1 MEAAAQIPAGRT
13 TRGGGVH
20 VEIIQGT
27 IETQQ
32 VDALVSPMI
41 GYDPQTTGIGNTLHQ
56 RVGPQLTAAFK
67 AAAGSEVMLGV
78 PVLVENLPG
87 LPSHAVFFLSL
98 CPWNGDPDG
107 APVEV
112 LKMGIDSILTSCDSR
127 GFGSVVFP
135 PIGAGLRL
143 SFPIAVVA
151 SVLLE
156 RLYTFQQQRTSSRP
170 LTVRI
175 VIHPDDHV
183 SSQVFKS
190 AQEEIRPNQVQDQ
203 QSVLQRTQHV
213 LQLKEESLTLT
224 VKESLDPQT
233 SEHTSSSTSSS
244 STSSTRPAQTPK
256 VIPRSPPPPSGEN
269 YELHPDGSLRESLQA
284 SACSAPFD
292 PAEQVSV
299 KSPAVEEVDSSL
311 ESFSFRQAKN
321 EFSQVNSVVE
331 EEEDRSSLRDSL
343 ASGNRT
349 LTTNSPSSGAEVQME
364 AAAQIPAGRT
374 TRGGGIHVEIIQGT
388 IETQQVDAL
397 VSPMIGYNPQTSR
410 IGNTL
415 HQRVGPQLTAAFEAA
430 AGSEVM
436 VGVPVL
442 VENLPGLPSHAVFF
456 LSLCPWNGD
465 PDGAAVEVLKMGID
479 SILTTCDSRGFGSVV
494 FPVLGAGLML
504 PFPIAVVAK
513 VLLEGIYTFQ
523 QQRTSSRPLTVRI
536 VIHPDDHVSSE
547 VFRSA
552 QEEIHRNQVQ
562 GQESKRIV
570 LLGKTGSGKSSLAN
584 IILGENLFTAH
595 HTSDS
600 GTATCQSETRDV
612 SDRKIT
618 LVDTPGFLDTEKAE
632 EPLKPEIM
640 KCITECAPG
649 IHAFLIVLKV
659 EKFSEQEDAVISR
672 ICEYFSED
680 ILKYAV
686 VVFTSGDQLDEGK
699 KIEEFIRQNQKL
711 SDLVNRCGGRC
722 HVFDNKYWNNNTP
735 QNDCRSN
742 RFQRE
747 ELLKTIDKLTV
758 ERNGQC
764 YTNDMLQAVEREI
777 QREEEQIRQSSPE
790 NLPPEEIRN
799 QARRNVD
806 SQRGLVR
813 KLFLALRNWLE

>member
-190 AQEEIRPNQVQDQ
+190 
-203 QSVLQRTQHV
+203 
-213 LQLKEESLTLT
+213 TL
-224 VKESLDPQT
+224 
-233 SEHTSSSTSSS
+233 
-244 STSSTRPAQTPK
+244 
-256 VIPRSPPPPSGEN
+256 
-269 YELHPDGSLRESLQA
+269 
-284 SACSAPFD
+284 
-292 PAEQVSV
+292 
-299 KSPAVEEVDSSL
+299 
-311 ESFSFRQAKN
+311 
-321 EFSQVNSVVE
+321 
-331 EEEDRSSLRDSL
+331 
-343 ASGNRT
+343 
-349 LTTNSPSSGAEVQME
+349 
-364 AAAQIPAGRT
+364 
-374 TRGGGIHVEIIQGT
+374 
-388 IETQQVDAL
+388 
-397 VSPMIGYNPQTSR
+397 
-410 IGNTL
+410 
-415 HQRVGPQLTAAFEAA
+415 
-430 AGSEVM
+430 
-436 VGVPVL
+436 
-442 VENLPGLPSHAVFF
+442 
-456 LSLCPWNGD
+456 
-465 PDGAAVEVLKMGID
+465 
-479 SILTTCDSRGFGSVV
+479 
-494 FPVLGAGLML
+494 
-504 PFPIAVVAK
+504 
-513 VLLEGIYTFQ
+513 
-523 QQRTSSRPLTVRI
+523 
-536 VIHPDDHVSSE
+536 
-547 VFRSA
+547 
-552 QEEIHRNQVQ
+552 EEIHQNRA
-562 GQESKRIV
+562 QESKRIV
-570 LLGKTGSGKSSLAN
+570 LLGKTGCGKSSLAN
-584 IILGENLFTAH
+584 IILGEDLFTAYH
-595 HTSDS
+595 SSVS

-618 LVDTPGFLDTEKAE
+618 LVDTPGLFDTERSE
-632 EPLKPEIM
+632 EDLKPEIM
-640 KCITECAPG
+640 KCITDCAPG
-649 IHAFLIVLKV
+649 IHTFLIVLKV
-659 EKFSEQEDAVISR
+659 ERFSEQEQAVISR

-686 VVFTSGDQLDEGK
+686 VVFTFGNELPEGM
-699 KIEEFIRQNQKL
+699 KIEKFIRENQKL

-722 HVFDNKYWNNNTP
+722 HVFDNKHWNNNTL
-735 QNDCRSN
+735 QNDYRSN
-742 RFQRE
+742 HFQRE

-758 ERNGQC
+758 ERNGQY

-799 QARRNVD
+799 QARRQVANRFLIELAGVAT
-806 SQRGLVR
+806 GALLGALFGIEALVR
-813 KLFLALRNWLE
+813 AVTTMIIHPSQAINLIKKVPALMGAPAAAAAGGEAALAVGVGAGVTAAVVATTGGVLGGIIGHEAAQGAETAQDAVERSAKAVIEKRQSLRFS

>member
-1 MEAAAQIPAGRT
+1 MGDIYRYPVYFNCGKVLSQEQKKRIENYFQIKR
-13 TRGGGVH
+13 RSGGG
-20 VEIIQGT
+20 EC
-27 IETQQ
+27 
-32 VDALVSPMI
+32 S
-41 GYDPQTTGIGNTLHQ
+41 
-56 RVGPQLTAAFK
+56 
-67 AAAGSEVMLGV
+67 
-78 PVLVENLPG
+78 
-87 LPSHAVFFLSL
+87 
-98 CPWNGDPDG
+98 
-107 APVEV
+107 PVEEV
-112 LKMGIDSILTSCDSR
+112 SENIYRI
-127 GFGSVVFP
+127 GFT
-135 PIGAGLRL
+135 RR
-143 SFPIAVVA
+143 
-151 SVLLE
+151 E
-156 RLYTFQQQRTSSRP
+156 
-170 LTVRI
+170 
-175 VIHPDDHV
+175 
-183 SSQVFKS
+183 
-190 AQEEIRPNQVQDQ
+190 DQ
-203 QSVLQRTQHV
+203 QSVLQRTHHV
-213 LQLKEESLTLT
+213 VQLGEDSLTLT

-233 SEHTSSSTSSS
+233 SEHTSTSFS
-244 STSSTRPAQTPK
+244 SSTRPAQTPQ
-256 VIPRSPPPPSGEN
+256 VIPPSPPPPSGED

-299 KSPAVEEVDSSL
+299 KIPAVEEVDSLL
-311 ESFSFRQAKN
+311 ESFSSRQARD
-321 EFSQVNSVVE
+321 EFSQVNSTVE
-331 EEEDRSSLRDSL
+331 EVEGRSSLRDSL

-349 LTTNSPSSGAEVQME
+349 LTTNSPSSGAEIQME

-374 TRGGGIHVEIIQGT
+374 TRGGGVHVEIIQGT

-415 HQRVGPQLTAAFEAA
+415 HQRVGPQLTAAFKAA

-436 VGVPVL
+436 VGIPVL

-465 PDGAAVEVLKMGID
+465 PDGAAAEVLKMGIN
-479 SILTTCDSRGFGSVV
+479 SILTTCDSRGFGSVA

-504 PFPIAVVAK
+504 SFPIAVVAK

-547 VFRSA
+547 VFKSA
-552 QEEIHRNQVQ
+552 QEEPNQV
-562 GQESKRIV
+562 QESKRIV

-584 IILGENLFTAH
+584 IILGEDLFTVH
-595 HTSDS
+595 HSSDS
-600 GTATCQSETRDV
+600 GTTTCQSETRDV

-618 LVDTPGFLDTEKAE
+618 LVDTPGLFDTERSE
-632 EPLKPEIM
+632 EDLKPEIM

-659 EKFSEQEDAVISR
+659 ETFSEQEQEVISR

-680 ILKYAV
+680 ILKHAV
-686 VVFTSGDQLDEGK
+686 VVFTFGDQLREGII
-699 KIEEFIRQNQKL
+699 IEEFVRQTQKL
-711 SDLVNRCGGRC
+711 RDLVNRCSGRC
-722 HVFDNKYWNNNTP
+722 HVFDNKYWNNNTL
-735 QNDCRSN
+735 QNDYRSN
-742 RFQRE
+742 HFQRE

-764 YTNDMLQAVEREI
+764 YTNDMLQAVERET

-806 SQRGLVR
+806 SQRGLVWE
-813 KLFLALRNWLE
+813 LFLALRSWLG

>member
-1 MEAAAQIPAGRT
+1 MADKYRYPVYFECGRLSQEQKRRISKNFQIKRKS
-13 TRGGGVH
+13 GGGECSP
-20 VEIIQGT
+20 VE
-27 IETQQ
+27 E
-32 VDALVSPMI
+32 VSENI
-41 GYDPQTTGIGNTLHQ
+41 YKI
-56 RVGPQLTAAFK
+56 AFK
-67 AAAGSEVMLGV
+67 RRE
-78 PVLVENLPG
+78 
-87 LPSHAVFFLSL
+87 
-98 CPWNGDPDG
+98 
-107 APVEV
+107 
-112 LKMGIDSILTSCDSR
+112 
-127 GFGSVVFP
+127 
-135 PIGAGLRL
+135 
-143 SFPIAVVA
+143 
-151 SVLLE
+151 
-156 RLYTFQQQRTSSRP
+156 
-170 LTVRI
+170 
-175 VIHPDDHV
+175 
-183 SSQVFKS
+183 
-190 AQEEIRPNQVQDQ
+190 DQ

-547 VFRSA
+547 IFKSA
-552 QEEIHRNQVQ
+552 QEEIHRNQV
-562 GQESKRIV
+562 QESKRIV

-584 IILGENLFTAH
+584 IILGENLFTANH
-595 HTSDS
+595 SSVS
-600 GTATCQSETRDV
+600 GTATCQAETRDV

-618 LVDTPGFLDTEKAE
+618 LVDTPGLFDTERSE
-632 EPLKPEIM
+632 EDLKPEIL

-659 EKFSEQEDAVISR
+659 ETFSEQEQAVISR
-672 ICEYFSED
+672 ICEYFSAD
-680 ILKYAV
+680 ALKYGV
-686 VVFTSGDQLDEGK
+686 VVFTFGDQLNEGM
-699 KIEEFIRQNQKL
+699 KIEEFISENPKL
-711 SDLVNRCGGRC
+711 SDLVNSCGGRC
-722 HVFDNKYWNNNTP
+722 HVFDNKYWKNNTL
-735 QNDCRSN
+735 QNDYRSN

-758 ERNGQC
+758 KRNGQC
-764 YTNDMLQAVEREI
+764 YTNDMLQGVEREI
-777 QREEEQIRQSSPE
+777 QREEDQIKQSSPE

-799 QARRNVD
+799 QARRQVANRFLIELAGVTTGALLGALFGIEALVRVVTMAVTQI
-806 SQRGLVR
+806 SQTKYQVMKRVKGSIVCKGSAGAVSATAVVVGGQAALAVGAAGGLVGGAIGHEAAQEAETVLDAVI
-813 KLFLALRNWLE
+813 KVGTALTEQRRNLIQSLEDTP

>member
-1 MEAAAQIPAGRT
+1 MGDIYRYPVYFEGGRLSQEQKRRITNYFRVKRKSGGGECSPVEEVSENIYRIAFRHREDQQAVLQRTQHILQLEEESLTLTVKESLDPQTSGHTSTSSPSTSSTCPAQTPQVIPPSPPPPSGEDYELHPDGFLRESLQASAFSAPFDPAEQVSVKSPAVEEVGNSQGNYDSLLESFSSRQATNEFSQVNSTVEDVEDRSSLRDSLASGNRTLTTNSPSSGAEIQMEAAAQIPAGRT
-13 TRGGGVH
+13 TRGRGVH

-41 GYDPQTTGIGNTLHQ
+41 GYDLQTTT
-56 RVGPQLTAAFK
+56 
-67 AAAGSEVMLGV
+67 
-78 PVLVENLPG
+78 
-87 LPSHAVFFLSL
+87 
-98 CPWNGDPDG
+98 
-107 APVEV
+107 
-112 LKMGIDSILTSCDSR
+112 
-127 GFGSVVFP
+127 
-135 PIGAGLRL
+135 
-143 SFPIAVVA
+143 
-151 SVLLE
+151 
-156 RLYTFQQQRTSSRP
+156 
-170 LTVRI
+170 
-175 VIHPDDHV
+175 
-183 SSQVFKS
+183 
-190 AQEEIRPNQVQDQ
+190 
-203 QSVLQRTQHV
+203 
-213 LQLKEESLTLT
+213 
-224 VKESLDPQT
+224 
-233 SEHTSSSTSSS
+233 
-244 STSSTRPAQTPK
+244 
-256 VIPRSPPPPSGEN
+256 
-269 YELHPDGSLRESLQA
+269 
-284 SACSAPFD
+284 
-292 PAEQVSV
+292 
-299 KSPAVEEVDSSL
+299 
-311 ESFSFRQAKN
+311 
-321 EFSQVNSVVE
+321 
-331 EEEDRSSLRDSL
+331 
-343 ASGNRT
+343 
-349 LTTNSPSSGAEVQME
+349 
-364 AAAQIPAGRT
+364 
-374 TRGGGIHVEIIQGT
+374 
-388 IETQQVDAL
+388 
-397 VSPMIGYNPQTSR
+397 

-430 AGSEVM
+430 AGSDVM
-436 VGVPVL
+436 VGFPVL

-465 PDGAAVEVLKMGID
+465 PDGAAAEVLKMGIN
-479 SILTTCDSRGFGSVV
+479 SILTSCDSRGFGSVV
-494 FPVLGAGLML
+494 FPVLGPGLML
-504 PFPIAVVAK
+504 SFPIAVVAK

-536 VIHPDDHVSSE
+536 VIHPDDHVSSQ

-552 QEEIHRNQVQ
+552 QEESHGNQV
-562 GQESKRIV
+562 QESKRIV

>member
-1 MEAAAQIPAGRT
+1 MGDIYRYPVYFNCGKVLSQEQKKRIENYFQIKR
-13 TRGGGVH
+13 RSGGG
-20 VEIIQGT
+20 EC
-27 IETQQ
+27 
-32 VDALVSPMI
+32 S
-41 GYDPQTTGIGNTLHQ
+41 
-56 RVGPQLTAAFK
+56 
-67 AAAGSEVMLGV
+67 
-78 PVLVENLPG
+78 
-87 LPSHAVFFLSL
+87 
-98 CPWNGDPDG
+98 
-107 APVEV
+107 PVEEV
-112 LKMGIDSILTSCDSR
+112 SENIYRI
-127 GFGSVVFP
+127 GFT
-135 PIGAGLRL
+135 RR
-143 SFPIAVVA
+143 
-151 SVLLE
+151 E
-156 RLYTFQQQRTSSRP
+156 
-170 LTVRI
+170 
-175 VIHPDDHV
+175 
-183 SSQVFKS
+183 
-190 AQEEIRPNQVQDQ
+190 DQ
-203 QSVLQRTQHV
+203 QSVLQRTHHV
-213 LQLKEESLTLT
+213 VQLGEDSLTLT

-233 SEHTSSSTSSS
+233 SEHTSTSFS
-244 STSSTRPAQTPK
+244 SSTRPAQTPQ
-256 VIPRSPPPPSGEN
+256 VIPPSPPPPSGED

-299 KSPAVEEVDSSL
+299 KSPAVEEVDSLL
-311 ESFSFRQAKN
+311 ESFSSRQARD
-321 EFSQVNSVVE
+321 EFSQVNSTVE
-331 EEEDRSSLRDSL
+331 EVEDRSSLRDSL

-349 LTTNSPSSGAEVQME
+349 LTTNSPSSGAEIQME

-374 TRGGGIHVEIIQGT
+374 TRGGGVHVEIIQGT
-388 IETQQVDAL
+388 IETQQADAL
-397 VSPMIGYNPQTSR
+397 VSPMIGYDPQTTTF
-410 IGNTL
+410 GNTL

-465 PDGAAVEVLKMGID
+465 PDGAAVEVLKMGIN
-479 SILTTCDSRGFGSVV
+479 SILTTCDSRGFGSVA

-504 PFPIAVVAK
+504 SFPIAVVAK

-547 VFRSA
+547 VFKSA
-552 QEEIHRNQVQ
+552 QEEPNQV
-562 GQESKRIV
+562 QESKRIV

-584 IILGENLFTAH
+584 IILGEDLFTVH
-595 HTSDS
+595 HSSDS
-600 GTATCQSETRDV
+600 GTTTCQSETRDV

-618 LVDTPGFLDTEKAE
+618 LVDTPGLFDTERSE
-632 EPLKPEIM
+632 EDLKPEIM

-659 EKFSEQEDAVISR
+659 ETFSEQEQEVISR

-680 ILKYAV
+680 ILKHAV
-686 VVFTSGDQLDEGK
+686 VVFTFGDQLREGII
-699 KIEEFIRQNQKL
+699 IEEFVRQTQKL
-711 SDLVNRCGGRC
+711 RDLVNRCSGRC
-722 HVFDNKYWNNNTP
+722 HVFDNKYWNNNTL
-735 QNDCRSN
+735 QNDYRSN
-742 RFQRE
+742 HFQRE

-764 YTNDMLQAVEREI
+764 YTNDMLQAVERET

-806 SQRGLVR
+806 SQRGLVWE
-813 KLFLALRNWLE
+813 LFLALRSWLG

>member
-1 MEAAAQIPAGRT
+1 MADKYRYPVYFECGRLSQEQKRRIERYFLIKLT
-13 TRGGGVH
+13 SGGGECSP
-20 VEIIQGT
+20 VE
-27 IETQQ
+27 E
-32 VDALVSPMI
+32 VSENI
-41 GYDPQTTGIGNTLHQ
+41 YKI
-56 RVGPQLTAAFK
+56 AFK
-67 AAAGSEVMLGV
+67 RRE
-78 PVLVENLPG
+78 
-87 LPSHAVFFLSL
+87 
-98 CPWNGDPDG
+98 
-107 APVEV
+107 
-112 LKMGIDSILTSCDSR
+112 
-127 GFGSVVFP
+127 
-135 PIGAGLRL
+135 
-143 SFPIAVVA
+143 
-151 SVLLE
+151 
-156 RLYTFQQQRTSSRP
+156 
-170 LTVRI
+170 
-175 VIHPDDHV
+175 
-183 SSQVFKS
+183 
-190 AQEEIRPNQVQDQ
+190 DQ

-552 QEEIHRNQVQ
+552 QEESHGNQV
-562 GQESKRIV
+562 QESKRIV

>member
-1 MEAAAQIPAGRT
+1 MGDIYRYPVYFNCGKVLSQEQKKRIENYFQIKR
-13 TRGGGVH
+13 RSGGG
-20 VEIIQGT
+20 EC
-27 IETQQ
+27 
-32 VDALVSPMI
+32 S
-41 GYDPQTTGIGNTLHQ
+41 
-56 RVGPQLTAAFK
+56 
-67 AAAGSEVMLGV
+67 
-78 PVLVENLPG
+78 
-87 LPSHAVFFLSL
+87 
-98 CPWNGDPDG
+98 
-107 APVEV
+107 PVEEV
-112 LKMGIDSILTSCDSR
+112 SENIYRI
-127 GFGSVVFP
+127 GFT
-135 PIGAGLRL
+135 RR
-143 SFPIAVVA
+143 
-151 SVLLE
+151 E
-156 RLYTFQQQRTSSRP
+156 
-170 LTVRI
+170 
-175 VIHPDDHV
+175 
-183 SSQVFKS
+183 
-190 AQEEIRPNQVQDQ
+190 DQ
-203 QSVLQRTQHV
+203 QSVLQRTHHV
-213 LQLKEESLTLT
+213 VQLGEDSLTLT

-233 SEHTSSSTSSS
+233 SEHTSTSFS
-244 STSSTRPAQTPK
+244 SSTRPAQTPQ
-256 VIPRSPPPPSGEN
+256 VIPPSPPPPSGED

-299 KSPAVEEVDSSL
+299 KIPAVEEVDSLL
-311 ESFSFRQAKN
+311 ESFSSRQARD
-321 EFSQVNSVVE
+321 EFSQVNSTVE
-331 EEEDRSSLRDSL
+331 EVEGRSSLRDSL

-349 LTTNSPSSGAEVQME
+349 LTTNSPSSGAEIQME

-374 TRGGGIHVEIIQGT
+374 TRGGGVHVEIIQGT

-415 HQRVGPQLTAAFEAA
+415 HQRVGPQLTAAFKAA

-436 VGVPVL
+436 VGIPVL

-465 PDGAAVEVLKMGID
+465 PDGAAAEVLKMGIN
-479 SILTTCDSRGFGSVV
+479 SILTSCDSRGFGSVV

-504 PFPIAVVAK
+504 SFPIAVVAK
-513 VLLEGIYTFQ
+513 VLLKGIYTFQ

-547 VFRSA
+547 VFKSA
-552 QEEIHRNQVQ
+552 QEEPNQV
-562 GQESKRIV
+562 QESKRIV

-584 IILGENLFTAH
+584 IILGEDLFTVH
-595 HTSDS
+595 HSSDS
-600 GTATCQSETRDV
+600 GTTTCQSETRDV

-618 LVDTPGFLDTEKAE
+618 LVDTPGLFDTERSE
-632 EPLKPEIM
+632 EDLKPEIM

-659 EKFSEQEDAVISR
+659 ETFSEQEQEVISR

-680 ILKYAV
+680 ILKHAV
-686 VVFTSGDQLDEGK
+686 VVFTFGDQLREGII
-699 KIEEFIRQNQKL
+699 IEEFVRQTQKL
-711 SDLVNRCGGRC
+711 RDLVNRCSGRC
-722 HVFDNKYWNNNTP
+722 HVFDNKYWNNNTL
-735 QNDCRSN
+735 QNDYRSN
-742 RFQRE
+742 HFQRE

-764 YTNDMLQAVEREI
+764 YTNDMLQAVERET

-806 SQRGLVR
+806 SQRGLVWE
-813 KLFLALRNWLE
+813 LFLALRSWLG